1 MAEQLTHWKKLR
13 HPDYLGVYALD
24 PDKDLI
30 ATIGI
35 VKNEMVTGSD
45 GKKEE
50 LTVAHFKE
58 TDVKPM
64 ILNATNSK
72 TIEKL
77 AKTPYIERWSGLR
90 IQIYADYNIRL
101 GKEMVEGLRIRPTL
115 PPPEKPICN
124 KCNANI
130 QAAGKLNALQVAE
143 HTQRTYGMPLC
154 AKCATA
160 EKAAREAATAVDV
173 LGAAE
178 QPTTDSTVLGQA
190 DEPVNETNIES
201 ENVIDENN

>member
-45 GKKEE
+45 GKKED

-58 TDVKPM
+58 SDIKPM

-101 GKEMVEGLRIRPTL
+101 GKETVEGLRIRPTL
-115 PPPEKPICN
+115 PPPEKPVCS
-124 KCNANI
+124 KCNSNI
-130 QAAGKLNALQVAE
+130 QPAGKLNALQVAE
-143 HTQRTYGMPLC
+143 HTQRAYGMPLC

-160 EKAAREAATAVDV
+160 EKAAREAATVTDV
-173 LGAAE
+173 LSDTDTPTAE
-178 QPTTDSTVLGQA
+178 STVTGQA
-190 DEPVNETNIES
+190 DAPVNEPNIEG
-201 ENVIDENN
+201 ENNVENN

>member
-1 MAEQLTHWKKLR
+1 METLTHFKKLTN
-13 HPDYLGVYALD
+13 PDYLGVYALD
-24 PDKDLI
+24 NGQDLI
-30 ATIGI
+30 ATIASIGVETI
-35 VKNEMVTGSD
+35 TGAN
-45 GKKEE
+45 GKKEDC
-50 LTVAHFKE
+50 TVMHFRE
-58 TDVKPM
+58 AIKPM
-64 ILNATNSK
+64 ITNITNLK
-72 TIEKL
+72 MMAKL
-77 AKTPYIERWSGLR
+77 FKTPYVEKWIGRR
-90 IQIYADYNIRL
+90 IQIYADYNVRF
-101 GKEMVEGLRIRPTL
+101 GGETVEGLRIRPTL
-115 PPPEKPICN
+115 PVPEKPICN